1 MSLLRKSNEKVSSRR
16 QIAIEGVD
24 DGMLILP
31 DNKYRIILEASSINF
46 ELKSEDEQDALIDT
60 YQAFLNGLA
69 CPLQVIIRVR
79 EMDIDTY
86 LSAFRARVENEQE
99 AIYQEQASRY
109 SEFVQSLVSKN
120 KILTRHF
127 YIVIPFT
134 GQATKK
140 NLAFVREQLSLS
152 SDIVSK
158 GLARMGVHTKKLGSL
173 EVLDLFYQFYSPG
186 TAKRQSLTEQT
197 MQLFTEALL

>member
-1 MSLLRKSNEKVSSRR
+1 VKQSSRG

-31 DNKYRIILEASSINF
+31 GKKYRIVLEASSINF

-69 CPLQVIIRVR
+69 CPLQIIIRVR
-79 EMDIDTY
+79 EMDMETY
-86 LSAFRARVENEQE
+86 LSAFRARVENEKE
-99 AIYQEQASRY
+99 AIYKQQALQY
-109 SEFVQSLVSKN
+109 GEFVQGLVAKN

-134 GQATKK
+134 GQTNK
-140 NLAFVREQLSLS
+140 NLSLVREQLSLS

-158 GLARMGVHTKKLGSL
+158 GLARMGVHTKKLHSL
-173 EVLDLFYQFYSPG
+173 ELLDLFYEFYSPG
-186 TAKRQSLTEQT
+186 SAKRQSLTEQT

>member
-1 MSLLRKSNEKVSSRR
+1 MSLLKKSNDKVSSRR

-31 DNKYRIILEASSINF
+31 SSKYRLILEASSINF

-69 CPLQVIIRVR
+69 CPLQIIIRVR
-79 EMDIDTY
+79 EMDMDSY
-86 LSAFRARVENEQE
+86 LSDFRARVENEQE
-99 AIYQEQASRY
+99 VIYKEQAVQY

-134 GQATKK
+134 GQAHKK
-140 NLAFVREQLSLS
+140 NLALVREQLSLS
-152 SDIVSK
+152 GDIVSK
-158 GLARMGVHTKKLGSL
+158 GLARMGVHTRRLGSL

-186 TAKRQSLTEQT
+186 SAKRQSLTEQT

>member
-1 MSLLRKSNEKVSSRR
+1 MSLLRKSNDKQSSRR
-16 QIAIEGVD
+16 QIAIDGVD

-31 DNKYRIILEASSINF
+31 SHTYRIILEASSINF

-69 CPLQVIIRVR
+69 CPLQIIIRVR
-79 EMDIDTY
+79 EMDMDTY
-86 LSAFRARVENEQE
+86 LSAFRARVENEKDVV
-99 AIYQEQASRY
+99 YQQQASQY
-109 SEFVQSLVSKN
+109 GDFVQGLVAKN

-134 GQATKK
+134 GQANK
-140 NLAFVREQLSLS
+140 NLSLVREQLALS

-158 GLARMGVHTKKLGSL
+158 GLARMGVHTRRLGSL

>member
-1 MSLLRKSNEKVSSRR
+1 MSLLRKANDKQSSRR

-31 DNKYRIILEASSINF
+31 SHKYRIILEASSINF

-69 CPLQVIIRVR
+69 CPLQIIIRVR
-79 EMDIDTY
+79 EMDMDTY
-86 LSAFRARVENEQE
+86 LSAFRARVENEKE
-99 AIYQEQASRY
+99 AIYQQQASQY
-109 SEFVQSLVSKN
+109 GEFVQSLVFKN

-134 GQATKK
+134 GQANK
-140 NLAFVREQLSLS
+140 NLSLVREQLALS

-158 GLARMGVHTKKLGSL
+158 GLARMGVHTKRLGSL

>member
-1 MSLLRKSNEKVSSRR
+1 MSLLRKANDKQSSRR
-16 QIAIEGVD
+16 QIAIQGVD

-31 DNKYRIILEASSINF
+31 SHKYRIILEASSINF

-69 CPLQVIIRVR
+69 CPLQIIIRVR
-79 EMDIDTY
+79 EMDMDMY
-86 LSAFRARVENEQE
+86 LSAFRARVENEKE
-99 AIYQEQASRY
+99 AIYKQQASQY

-134 GQATKK
+134 GQANK
-140 NLAFVREQLSLS
+140 NLSLVREQLALS

-158 GLARMGVHTKKLGSL
+158 GLARMGVHTRRLGSL